1 MTNIMEEFKDAADCK
16 YKLLIEADKI
26 QDGDIKS
33 FTKKAF
39 VGAAPEF
46 WIAPSSSSGRFHPQE
61 DQGIGGLVR
70 HLIKAS
76 AVTEQFAMR
85 ENFIPYDLDIARA
98 ATLLHDIKKNGS
110 LVWGAETQYNHGI
123 IGAEYLQE
131 IELKDKYAK
140 QIILDAVRYHMAPW
154 NTTFSNEKFFSL
166 RKTKDLINEAKRR
179 ENIFSAEEVQREL
192 QEKLRGS
199 RYHHIIEKCV
209 QEADYWA
216 SRESMSFFPGESII
230 PDKRVHDSPK

>member
-26 QDGDIKS
+26 QDRDIKA
-33 FTKKAF
+33 FTKRAF

-46 WIAPSSSSGRFHPQE
+46 WIAPCSSSGRFHPLE
-61 DQGIGGLVR
+61 DNGTGGLVR

-76 AVTEQFAMR
+76 AVTEQFARR
-85 ENFIPYDLDIARA
+85 ECFTPYELDIARA
-98 ATLLHDIKKNGS
+98 ATLLHDIKKNGPDI
-110 LVWGAETQYNHGI
+110 WEKDTKYTHGI
-123 IGAEYLQE
+123 LGAEYLQK
-131 IELKDKYAK
+131 IELGDGTAK
-140 QIILDAVRYHMAPW
+140 QIILDSVRYHMSPW
-154 NTTFSNEKFFSL
+154 NTTFSNEKFFLLSE
-166 RKTKDLINEAKRR
+166 TKDSIKQIERR
-179 ENIFSAEEVQREL
+179 KNIFCAEEVQREL

-230 PDKRVHDSPK
+230 QDKRVHDSAK